1 MAVPYDDAY
10 RINQKIFQ
18 RQLSGHFRLATDVEN
33 DKPTS
38 NNLLERLIAKLSS
51 YPCKHP
57 LVGNDHM
64 TFNRSNQHSHQP
76 KNVGSY
82 FWCSS
87 IKVNS
92 KLFWKRKNYKWK

>member
-18 RQLSGHFRLATDVEN
+18 RQLSGHFRLATDAEN
-33 DKPTS
+33 ENPTS
-38 NNLLERLIAKLSS
+38 NNLLDMLIAKLS
-51 YPCKHP
+51 KHP

-64 TFNRSNQHSHQP
+64 TFIRSNQHSQQA

-87 IKVNS
+87 IKFNS
-92 KLFWKRKNYKWK
+92 KLF